1 MSAAQAKVLK
11 VAVLGASGRLGRLI
25 MSEVIRRPDM
35 ELTAGVVRH
44 DSVMLGA
51 DLGELAET
59 SLTGIETS
67 VSMRDAADSTELVID
82 VSAPAASAAFA
93 RQITERG
100 GPPFVC
106 GVTGLNAD
114 EMAALKAASSTVPVL
129 YARNFSLGAAI
140 MRWLTGEAARSLPA
154 EQFDLEIVETHHRRK
169 ADAPSG
175 TALAIG
181 EAAASARGLD
191 LESEAIFG
199 RPRQGSARPVGAI
212 GFSAI
217 RGGGAVGE
225 HSALFLGTFEEL
237 EIRHRANDRFIFARG
252 ALEAGKWVAG
262 QQPGF
267 YGIEDVLGLGR
278 P

>member
-51 DLGELAET
+51 DLGELAEA

-67 VSMRDAADSTELVID
+67 VSMRDAADSAELVID

-129 YARNFSLGAAI
+129 YARNFSLGAAV

-191 LESEAIFG
+191 LESDGDFRPLVEALQRQGVRVTVVSTMLTQPTMVSDDLRRQADHFIELDFLRQVIG
-199 RPRQGSARPVGAI
+199 RPPR
-212 GFSAI
+212 
-217 RGGGAVGE
+217 E
-225 HSALFLGTFEEL
+225 HA
-237 EIRHRANDRFIFARG
+237 A
-252 ALEAGKWVAG
+252 
-262 QQPGF
+262 
-267 YGIEDVLGLGR
+267 
-278 P
+278 

>member
-1 MSAAQAKVLK
+1 MSAVQARVLK

-25 MSEVIRRPDM
+25 MAEIIRRPDL
-35 ELTAGVVRH
+35 ELMAGVVRH

-67 VSMRDAADSTELVID
+67 VSMRDAADVADFVVD
-82 VSAPAASAAFA
+82 VSSPAASAAFA
-93 RQITERG
+93 RQLTERG

-106 GVTGLNAD
+106 GVTGLGAD
-114 EMAALKAASSTVPVL
+114 EMAALEAASQTVPVL
-129 YARNFSLGAAI
+129 YARNFSLGAAV
-140 MRWLTGEAARSLPA
+140 MRWLTAEAAGRLPA

-169 ADAPSG
+169 ADSPSG

-181 EAAASARGLD
+181 EAAAAARGLD
-191 LESEAIFG
+191 LESEAIFA
-199 RPRQGSARPVGAI
+199 RPRQGAARPVGAI

-225 HSALFLGTFEEL
+225 HSALFLGAFEEL
-237 EIRHRANDRFIFARG
+237 EIRHRASDRFIFARG
-252 ALEAGKWVAG
+252 ALEAGKWLAN
-262 QQPGF
+262 QKPGF
-267 YGIEDVLGLGR
+267 YGIEDVLGLAR
-278 P
+278 